1 MRGRD
6 DDGARGNESESERE
20 WETESD
26 DDGDG
31 ARETESE
38 REWEWELCVFWTEFT
53 WVFLSAC
60 DDGHVDRKET
70 ESNELGFLAYKSSPM
85 NSVFG
90 LCGHSGHLSY
100 WQNKKP
106 EYNILD
112 FITQKSTPLNTN
124 C

>member
-85 NSVFG
+85 NLVSRLTNQVQWTWFLAYVYTLATSATG
-90 LCGHSGHLSY
+90 KTRNPSTIYL
-100 WQNKKP
+100 
-106 EYNILD
+106 IL
-112 FITQKSTPLNTN
+112 
-124 C
+124 